1 MRNYYFGLMLGF
13 ISFSHGFG
21 NVSWIEQKFT
31 YALMNSKPDTT
42 SVDTIEQSLEPF
54 QKKKQ

>member
-1 MRNYYFGLMLGF
+1 MRFFYFGLMLGF

-31 YALMNSKPDTT
+31 FALMNSVKDIT
-42 SVDTIEQSLEPF
+42 LEDKLKEILDKLADA
-54 QKKKQ
+54 KK